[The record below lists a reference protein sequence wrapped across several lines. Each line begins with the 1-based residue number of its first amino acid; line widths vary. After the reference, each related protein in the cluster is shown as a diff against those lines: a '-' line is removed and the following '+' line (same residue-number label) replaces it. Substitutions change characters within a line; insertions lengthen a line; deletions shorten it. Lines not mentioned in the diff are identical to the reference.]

1 MAEVGIADFTQKGK
15 IDEITSYIV
24 TLIAAEEWELAAKVL
39 YMMNLSLFLHRYMY
53 SSIIRR
59 CKATSLRFHE
69 ALRRVASAS
78 CDRLHVVSCDA
89 YEIDFIKV
97 TMHWIHRKF
106 LDNEEEHVVSYDD
119 P

>member
-1 MAEVGIADFTQKGK
+1 MANLTHLVGLGRLAVNDHNK
-15 IDEITSYIV
+15 TSP
-24 TLIAAEEWELAAKVL
+24 
-39 YMMNLSLFLHRYMY
+39 
-53 SSIIRR
+53 
-59 CKATSLRFHE
+59 RFHE
-69 ALRRVASAS
+69 ALQRVASAS

-97 TMHWIHRKF
+97 TMRWMRRKF